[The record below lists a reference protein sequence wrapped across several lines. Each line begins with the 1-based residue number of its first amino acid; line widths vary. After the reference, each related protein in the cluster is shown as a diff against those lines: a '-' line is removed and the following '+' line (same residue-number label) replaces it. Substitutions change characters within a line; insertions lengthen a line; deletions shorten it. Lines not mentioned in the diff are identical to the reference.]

1 MTLTI
6 VNPAFERSL
15 REPDALL
22 DRYHSLTGWADAV
35 AACGVDVSVVQ
46 GFGVDAE
53 TRRGDVV
60 YRFCR
65 VRPGATGVW
74 DLERLAHDVADL
86 RPDVLHVN
94 GVEPWP
100 LLALRRRL
108 PQTPMVVQHHG
119 GRPPRRLSR
128 AGWLC
133 GRALPAADAVLF
145 TTREQAEPWVE
156 AGYVVM
162 ERVHAVLEAST
173 RLQPLPREAARVRTG
188 LDGSPALLWV
198 GRLDA
203 NKDPLTV
210 LAGAER
216 AAAKLPGLTLTMA
229 YTDAPL
235 LAQVQARVEASAV
248 LRNRVRLLGQV
259 PHDELAAW
267 FSAADIFVLGSREEA
282 AGYALIEACAC
293 GTTPVVT
300 DIAPF
305 RAIAGAA
312 RVGVLW
318 RPGDADDC
326 ARAVCH
332 AAAMHGAVR
341 REQVLAHF
349 RARLSWS
356 AVASQACAVYR
367 DLITSR
373 TLPGAER
380 SA

>member
-6 VNPAFERSL
+6 VNPAFETSL
-15 REPDALL
+15 REPEALL

-46 GFGVDAE
+46 AFGANAE
-53 TRRGDVV
+53 TRRGDVG

-65 VRPGATGVW
+65 VRSGAAGVR
-74 DLERLAHDVADL
+74 DLERLVQDVAGL
-86 RPDVLHVN
+86 RADVLHVN
-94 GVEPWP
+94 GFDPWP
-100 LLALRRRL
+100 LLSLRRRL
-108 PQTPMVVQHHG
+108 PHTPVVVQHHG
-119 GRPPRRLSR
+119 GGPPRRLSR

-133 GRALPAADAVLF
+133 GRVLPAADAVLF

-156 AGYVVM
+156 AGYVRL

-173 RLQPLPREAARVRTG
+173 RLQALPREAARARTG

-210 LAGAER
+210 LAGVER
-216 AAAKLPGLTLTMA
+216 AAASLPGLTLTMA

-235 LAQVQARVEASAV
+235 LAQVQARVEASAT

-293 GTTPVVT
+293 GATPVVT

-305 RAIAGAA
+305 LAIAGAVG
-312 RVGVLW
+312 VGVLW
-318 RPGDADDC
+318 RPGDADGC
-326 ARAVCH
+326 ARGVCH
-332 AAAMHGAVR
+332 AAATHGSAR
-341 REQVLAHF
+341 RERVLTHF
-349 RARLSWS
+349 RARLSWA

-367 DLITSR
+367 DLITTT

-380 SA
+380 PA

>member
-1 MTLTI
+1 M
-6 VNPAFERSL
+6 
-15 REPDALL
+15 
-22 DRYHSLTGWADAV
+22 
-35 AACGVDVSVVQ
+35 
-46 GFGVDAE
+46 
-53 TRRGDVV
+53 
-60 YRFCR
+60 
-65 VRPGATGVW
+65 
-74 DLERLAHDVADL
+74 
-86 RPDVLHVN
+86 
-94 GVEPWP
+94 
-100 LLALRRRL
+100 
-108 PQTPMVVQHHG
+108 
-119 GRPPRRLSR
+119 
-128 AGWLC
+128 
-133 GRALPAADAVLF
+133 LPAADAVLF

-156 AGYVVM
+156 AGYVRL

-173 RLQPLPREAARVRTG
+173 RLQALPREAARARTG

-210 LAGAER
+210 LAGVER
-216 AAAKLPGLTLTMA
+216 AAASLPGLTLTMA

-293 GTTPVVT
+293 GATPVVT

-305 RAIAGAA
+305 RAIAGAVG
-312 RVGVLW
+312 VGVLW
-318 RPGDADDC
+318 RPGDADGC
-326 ARAVCH
+326 ARGVCH
-332 AAAMHGAVR
+332 AAATHGLAR
-341 REQVLAHF
+341 RERVLTHF
-349 RARLSWS
+349 RARLSWA

-367 DLITSR
+367 DLITTR

-380 SA
+380 PA